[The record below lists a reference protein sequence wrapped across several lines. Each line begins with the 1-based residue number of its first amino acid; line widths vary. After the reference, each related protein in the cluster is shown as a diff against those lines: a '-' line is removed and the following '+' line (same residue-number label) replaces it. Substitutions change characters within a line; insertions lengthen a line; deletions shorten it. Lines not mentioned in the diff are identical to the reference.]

1 MAAEDKESAR
11 QRGERRVEPRE
22 IAVLRVAKL
31 ITDRGEQLCR
41 IRNISAGGVMAE
53 VPGHYFVGEPAA
65 IELKSGGKAAGHIA
79 WVDQGRI
86 GIAFHEPVD
95 PEDILA
101 IDPDQPPRALRI
113 AVAIEASLCLDA
125 KFRLVQVEDISL
137 GGIRVRL
144 DELVSRGTHVFVTIE
159 GLPSAQGSLRWQ
171 SGGYAGIAFD
181 QPLDL
186 DTLAFWL
193 AERAHH

>member
-1 MAAEDKESAR
+1 MTTGDDDPAGKRD
-11 QRGERRVEPRE
+11 ERRAGARD

-31 ITDRGEQLCR
+31 ITERGEQLCR

-53 VPGHYFVGEPAA
+53 VPGYYFAGEPAD
-65 IELKSGGKAAGHIA
+65 IELKSGGKAAGRIA
-79 WVDQGRI
+79 WVDAGRI
-86 GIAFHEPVD
+86 GITFDAPIN

-113 AVAIEASLCLDA
+113 AVAIEASLCLGA
-125 KFRLVQVEDISL
+125 VFRRVDVEDISL

-144 DELVSRGTHVFVTIE
+144 DEPIAPGAKVFVTIE
-159 GLPSAQGSLRWQ
+159 GLPNLPGALRWQ

-193 AERAHH
+193 ASRP